1 MERISK
7 KQIDTSERFYMI
19 PKALFENN
27 VYATMMLEA
36 KVAYSILKDRFK
48 LSLKNNWVD
57 AEGNVFLIYKN
68 KDLQKILG
76 VGEKKVISIKKELTK
91 FDLLEE
97 ERQGLNRPN
106 KLYIGNL
113 DTDKMT
119 IGTAN
124 PLGDKDLLNRQFQ
137 NCQNDR
143 SETGKM
149 TGQELSNRQSSDT
162 EYSDTELSNTELSN
176 TETNNHFDDDDDE
189 IIDVNSKSI
198 SNRPIEEDVIKCGEL
213 IGSNTQIR
221 GLVQKHFGDM
231 LVEDPKL
238 MVEIIETL
246 IKTFNSLETKIDQGN
261 ISLTNLANKIGRDG
275 AVLFILNK
283 VVANQLEYMRDN
295 LVDYAHFA
303 AYFAKGLS
311 NRVNLIIY

>member
-19 PKALFENN
+19 PKALFENT
-27 VYATMMLEA
+27 VYATMMLET

-113 DTDKMT
+113 DTNKIIVDDF
-119 IGTAN
+119 N
-124 PLGDKDLLNRQFQ
+124 PLGDKDLSNRQFQ

-143 SETGKM
+143 SGTGKM

-162 EYSDTELSNTELSN
+162 EYIDTELND
-176 TETNNHFDDDDDE
+176 TETNNHFDDEDDE
-189 IIDVNSKSI
+189 IIDVKSNSI
-198 SNRPIEEDVIKCGEL
+198 SNRPIEEDVIKCGKL

-261 ISLTNLANKIGRDG
+261 QSLVILANKLGRDE
-275 AVLFILNK
+275 AVLFILNR
-283 VVANQLEYMRDN
+283 VITRQLEYMRAN
-295 LVDYAHFA
+295 LLDYTHFA
-303 AYFAKGLS
+303 DYFAKGLS
-311 NRVNLIIY
+311 NKVNWITY

>member
-1 MERISK
+1 MMERISK

-19 PKALFENN
+19 PKALFENT
-27 VYATMMLEA
+27 VYATMMLET

-113 DTDKMT
+113 DTNKIIVDDF
-119 IGTAN
+119 N
-124 PLGDKDLLNRQFQ
+124 PLGDKDLSNRQFQ

-143 SETGKM
+143 S
-149 TGQELSNRQSSDT
+149 RA
-162 EYSDTELSNTELSN
+162 
-176 TETNNHFDDDDDE
+176 
-189 IIDVNSKSI
+189 VKST
-198 SNRPIEEDVIKCGEL
+198 VK
-213 IGSNTQIR
+213 
-221 GLVQKHFGDM
+221 
-231 LVEDPKL
+231 
-238 MVEIIETL
+238 
-246 IKTFNSLETKIDQGN
+246 
-261 ISLTNLANKIGRDG
+261 
-275 AVLFILNK
+275 
-283 VVANQLEYMRDN
+283 
-295 LVDYAHFA
+295 
-303 AYFAKGLS
+303 
-311 NRVNLIIY
+311 

>member
-19 PKALFENN
+19 PKALFENT
-27 VYATMMLEA
+27 VYATMMLET

-113 DTDKMT
+113 DTNKIIVDDF
-119 IGTAN
+119 N
-124 PLGDKDLLNRQFQ
+124 PLGDKDLSNRQFQ

-143 SETGKM
+143 SGTGKM

-162 EYSDTELSNTELSN
+162 EYIDTELND
-176 TETNNHFDDDDDE
+176 TETNNHFDDEDDE
-189 IIDVNSKSI
+189 IIDVKSNSI
-198 SNRPIEEDVIKCGEL
+198 SNRPIEEDVIKCGKL

-261 ISLTNLANKIGRDG
+261 QSLVILANKLGRDE
-275 AVLFILNK
+275 AVLFILNR
-283 VVANQLEYMRDN
+283 VITRQLEYMRAN
-295 LVDYAHFA
+295 LVDYTHFA
-303 AYFAKGLS
+303 DYFAKGLS
-311 NRVNLIIY
+311 NKVNWITY

>member
-19 PKALFENN
+19 PKALFENT
-27 VYATMMLEA
+27 VYATMMLET

-113 DTDKMT
+113 DTNKIIVDDF
-119 IGTAN
+119 N
-124 PLGDKDLLNRQFQ
+124 PLGDKDLSNRQFQ

-143 SETGKM
+143 SGTGKM

-162 EYSDTELSNTELSN
+162 EYIDTELND
-176 TETNNHFDDDDDE
+176 TETNNHFDDEDDE
-189 IIDVNSKSI
+189 IIDVKSNSI
-198 SNRPIEEDVIKCGEL
+198 SNRPIEEDVIKCGKL

-261 ISLTNLANKIGRDG
+261 QSLVILANKLGRDE
-275 AVLFILNK
+275 AVLFILNR
-283 VVANQLEYMRDN
+283 VITRQLEYMRAN
-295 LVDYAHFA
+295 LVDYTHFA
-303 AYFAKGLS
+303 RILKIRTALFLGH
-311 NRVNLIIY
+311 NPR

>member
-19 PKALFENN
+19 PKALFENT
-27 VYATMMLEA
+27 VYATMMLET

-113 DTDKMT
+113 DTNKIIVDDF
-119 IGTAN
+119 N
-124 PLGDKDLLNRQFQ
+124 PLGDKD
-137 NCQNDR
+137 
-143 SETGKM
+143 
-149 TGQELSNRQSSDT
+149 LSNRQSSDT
-162 EYSDTELSNTELSN
+162 EYIDTELND
-176 TETNNHFDDDDDE
+176 TETNNHFDDEDDE
-189 IIDVNSKSI
+189 IIDVKSNSI
-198 SNRPIEEDVIKCGEL
+198 SNRPIEEDVIKCGKL

-261 ISLTNLANKIGRDG
+261 QSLVILANKLGRDE
-275 AVLFILNK
+275 AVLFILNR
-283 VVANQLEYMRDN
+283 VITRQLEYMRAN
-295 LVDYAHFA
+295 LVDYTHFA
-303 AYFAKGLS
+303 DYFAKGLS
-311 NRVNLIIY
+311 NKVNWITY

>member
-19 PKALFENN
+19 PKALFENT
-27 VYATMMLEA
+27 VYATMMLET

-113 DTDKMT
+113 DTNKIIVDD
-119 IGTAN
+119 IN
-124 PLGDKDLLNRQFQ
+124 PLGDKDLSNRQFQ

-143 SETGKM
+143 SGTGKM

-162 EYSDTELSNTELSN
+162 EYIDTELND
-176 TETNNHFDDDDDE
+176 TETNNHFDDEDDE
-189 IIDVNSKSI
+189 IIDVKSNSI
-198 SNRPIEEDVIKCGEL
+198 SNRPIEEDVIKCGKL

-261 ISLTNLANKIGRDG
+261 QSLVILANKLGRDE
-275 AVLFILNK
+275 AVLFILNR
-283 VVANQLEYMRDN
+283 VITRQLEYMRAN
-295 LVDYAHFA
+295 LLDYTHFA
-303 AYFAKGLS
+303 DYFAKGLS
-311 NRVNLIIY
+311 NKVNWITY

>member
-1 MERISK
+1 MMERISK

-113 DTDKMT
+113 DTDKTT
-119 IGTAN
+119 IGDAK
-124 PLGDKDLLNRQFQ
+124 PLGDKDHINRQVQ

-143 SETGKM
+143 SGTGKM

-162 EYSDTELSNTELSN
+162 EYSDTELSNTE
-176 TETNNHFDDDDDE
+176 TNNHFDDE

-198 SNRPIEEDVIKCGEL
+198 SNRTIEEDVIKCGEL

-231 LVEDPKL
+231 LVEDPKM

-261 ISLTNLANKIGRDG
+261 QSLVILANKLGRDE